1 MDCGLLSVTS
11 HHASAFVSV
20 KHQSS
25 DKEKKIKGIDDKF
38 IEEIEE
44 IVGNSKARHAE
55 LS

>member
-1 MDCGLLSVTS
+1 MSVTS

-44 IVGNSKARHAE
+44 IIEEIVGNSKARHAE

>member
-1 MDCGLLSVTS
+1 MSVTS

-38 IEEIEE
+38 IKELKKLLKKLLEIQRQDMQ
-44 IVGNSKARHAE
+44 S
-55 LS
+55 